1 MGLKFLSNHYK
12 NSSFYV
18 QINKC
23 ECNHK
28 DIFSSIY
35 QSELVLELNKHLY
48 NLNELNKLFLG
59 DQFIEWVGIVE
70 EKILKPYKRYF
81 VMIVILFGLSLTIS
95 LNVNCV
101 SASSAGI
108 YVAPNGHDSWNG
120 QSPTW
125 NGKSG
130 PKKTIKN
137 AVGTVSSGGTVFIAG
152 GTYYEH
158 GIIISKSMKLTG
170 KSSKTTIVNGQKLG
184 SIFTIKSGFSVKIS
198 NLRMSNGKGSTVGA
212 LHNSGQTT
220 LTSTSFTG
228 NIAKNSG
235 GAIYNKYGSLNI
247 INSSFTS
254 NGATSG
260 FGGAI
265 YNQASLAITNTNF
278 TSNKAV
284 TGGGAIFNVGKLSIS
299 SCNFNYNHVTGGGAA
314 LRNFRGTVQINSS
327 KFTGNTVNG
336 GGGALFNEN
345 GGSTKT
351 SLSTMLVKNCI
362 FNSNK
367 ATSGGAIDNNYG
379 KLMASSC
386 NFTNNYAS
394 SKGGALVN
402 YHGSL
407 TLTGCT
413 GKNNGAYNLGG
424 FIYNADNL
432 LQIVK
437 SNFLNNHV
445 LKGSG
450 GVIYNYHAP
459 ITINYTNFKYNTARG
474 GKDCG
479 YGGAIHSYM
488 AQITANNC
496 LFLENSA
503 STGGGAIVNDEGSS
517 LTVKNSNF
525 SSNSAIGSGDGLY
538 GNGGGIFSYNAKCW
552 VYNSNFTGNSAKVG
566 TRGGGA
572 IDILGTG
579 YVGHSVSSVD
589 HCVFNNNQASMGGAI
604 HVETGS
610 LTVKYSTLTG
620 NTAKSGGAIY
630 NIHGALTATY
640 NNINHNTALNDG
652 AAIFNSGHD
661 ITVTHNNI
669 MENTGPNEIYSPN
682 NRYATNK
689 AVVDARYNWWGSNSD
704 PSENVSNPGNSVLV
718 NPWRSTPI

>member
-1 MGLKFLSNHYK
+1 M
-12 NSSFYV
+12 
-18 QINKC
+18 
-23 ECNHK
+23 
-28 DIFSSIY
+28 D
-35 QSELVLELNKHLY
+35 
-48 NLNELNKLFLG
+48 
-59 DQFIEWVGIVE
+59 
-70 EKILKPYKRYF
+70 EKILKPYKKYF

-101 SASSAGI
+101 SASQAGI
-108 YVAPNGHDSWNG
+108 YVTPNGHDSWNG
-120 QSPTW
+120 QSPVW

-137 AVGTVSSGGTVFIAG
+137 AVGTVSSGGTVFIAS

-170 KSSKTTIVNGQKLG
+170 KSSKNTVVNGQNSG
-184 SIFTIKSGFSVKIS
+184 SIFTIKSGFTVKIS
-198 NLRMSNGKGSTVGA
+198 NLRMSNGRGSTVGA

-235 GAIYNKYGSLNI
+235 GAIYNKYGSLSI
-247 INSSFTS
+247 INSSFKS

-265 YNQASLAITNTNF
+265 YNQASLVIMNTNF

-327 KFTGNTVNG
+327 KFTGNTVKG

-367 ATSGGAIDNNYG
+367 ANSGGAIDNNYG
-379 KLMASSC
+379 KLTVSSC

-413 GKNNGAYNLGG
+413 GKSNGAYNLGG
-424 FIYNADNL
+424 FLYNADNL

-459 ITINYTNFKYNTARG
+459 ITISYTNFKYNTARG

-525 SSNSAIGSGDGLY
+525 SNNSAIGSGDGLY
-538 GNGGGIFSYNAKCW
+538 GNGGGIFSFNARCW
-552 VYNSNFTGNSAKVG
+552 VSNSNFTGNSAKVG

-579 YVGHSVSSVD
+579 YVSHSIASVD

-610 LTVKYSTLTG
+610 LTIKYSTFTT
-620 NTAKSGGAIY
+620 NTAQNGGAIY
-630 NIHGALTATY
+630 NIHGALTATQ
-640 NNINHNTALNDG
+640 NNINYNTAINNG
-652 AAIFNSGHD
+652 AAIFNSGHN
-661 ITVTHNNI
+661 ISVTHNNI
-669 MENTGPNEIYSPN
+669 IENTGPNEIYSPN
-682 NRYATNK
+682 NSYASNK

-704 PSENVSNPGNSVLV
+704 PSKNVSNPGNSVLV
-718 NPWRSTPI
+718 SPWLSKPL